1 MKPNVSQKESYV
13 RIGVGI
19 VAGLIAMRTKSKI
32 ASTLLGAVAA
42 SGIETGLS
50 RYCPLSDFLGVDNA
64 PELNDSPLHSRAR
77 LDLLPTLH

>member
-19 VAGLIAMRTKSKI
+19 IAGLIAMRSKSKI
-32 ASTLLGAVAA
+32 VSTVLGAVAA

-50 RYCPLSDFLGVDNA
+50 RYCPVSDFLGIDNA
-64 PELNDSPLHSRAR
+64 PELNDSPLHSRMKIEN
-77 LDLLPTLH
+77 LPTLH